1 MKNELEYV
9 RDWAK
14 GEIQA
19 GRVPSSSWYQHV
31 RLIEAADAL
40 LHDISVMPNLAQSEH
55 RPKLHLHGDRELRAQ
70 RLHAIRGGR
79 H

>member
-1 MKNELEYV
+1 MKKELEHV

-19 GRVPSSSWYQHV
+19 GRVPPSSWYQHIT
-31 RLIEAADAL
+31 LIEAADAL
-40 LHDISVMPNLAQSEH
+40 LHDISVMPNPAQSAH
-55 RPKLHLHGDRELRAQ
+55 RPSSHLDGDRELRSK

>member
-1 MKNELEYV
+1 MYEVRMKNELEHV

-19 GRVPSSSWYQHV
+19 GRVPPSSWEQHV
-31 RLIEAADAL
+31 KLIEAADAL
-40 LHDISVMPNLAQSEH
+40 LHDISVMPSLAQTAR
-55 RPKLHLHGDRELRAQ
+55 RPTLH
-70 RLHAIRGGR
+70 LHAIRGGR